1 MCDNIKTVKQ
11 VMDVS
16 DVRKGGYMR
25 KVVLSDGMTKLTLIE
40 KGYQIKRY
48 YEDIFTEELCDD
60 VVTNTL
66 VNEITNA
73 KRLGYKIVSK

>member
-1 MCDNIKTVKQ
+1 MN
-11 VMDVS
+11 
-16 DVRKGGYMR
+16 

-60 VVTNTL
+60 IVTNTL

-73 KRLGYKIVSK
+73 KRLGYRIVSKEN

>member
-1 MCDNIKTVKQ
+1 MN
-11 VMDVS
+11 
-16 DVRKGGYMR
+16 
-25 KVVLSDGMTKLTLIE
+25 KVILSDGMTKLTLIE
-40 KGYQIKRY
+40 NGYSIKRI

-73 KRLGYKIVSK
+73 KRLGYKVISK